1 MTLRKNQASA
11 LSEPPWQ
18 GLRHLRK
25 DLQNN
30 VEKVP
35 LAAGADGNL

>member
-11 LSEPPWQ
+11 LSGTAGV

-25 DLQNN
+25 DSQNI
-30 VEKVP
+30 VEKIP
-35 LAAGADGNL
+35 